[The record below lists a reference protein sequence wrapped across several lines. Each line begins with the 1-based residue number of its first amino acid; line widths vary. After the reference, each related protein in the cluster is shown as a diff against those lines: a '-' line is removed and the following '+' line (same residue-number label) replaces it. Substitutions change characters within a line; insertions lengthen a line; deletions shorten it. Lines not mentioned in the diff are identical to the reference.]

1 MFGLLP
7 NLSGGFECRNRIVE
21 ASTAESVF
29 HLDSERYSFDH
40 IHNSM
45 REIHVCTI
53 SGPRY

>member
-7 NLSGGFECRNRIVE
+7 NLSGGFDCRNRIVE

-40 IHNSM
+40 IHNLM